1 MTGLPTEKVSKL
13 SLVDLAGSERAESSG
28 ATGTRLKEGANIN
41 KSLSTLGKVIH
52 ALAEQ
57 VHMYTQCLRDCMCV
71 CCWTLQKSISTA
83 CARVGFVC
91 DMSVPFGS
99 PCVHCSQVAPKR
111 RKVQRTTSRTET
123 LS

>member
-1 MTGLPTEKVSKL
+1 MDTLTGLPTEKVSKL

-57 VHMYTQCLRDCMCV
+57 VLTTPTWTVWGWGMGDGGCV
-71 CCWTLQKSISTA
+71 ETSLLH
-83 CARVGFVC
+83 
-91 DMSVPFGS
+91 
-99 PCVHCSQVAPKR
+99 VHG
-111 RKVQRTTSRTET
+111 
-123 LS
+123 